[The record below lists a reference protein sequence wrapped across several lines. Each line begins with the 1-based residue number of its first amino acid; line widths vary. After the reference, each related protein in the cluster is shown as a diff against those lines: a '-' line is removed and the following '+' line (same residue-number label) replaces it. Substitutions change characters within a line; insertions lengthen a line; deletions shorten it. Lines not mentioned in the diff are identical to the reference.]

1 MAKTAMSFRLS
12 DPAREK
18 LTALGDIYG
27 NMTTALELAI
37 DRMHREEIAML
48 GTTLETAA
56 RSLLENL
63 EQWRKAALVV
73 YDDGTYDAV
82 PAALL
87 TDISWVGRGHV
98 EDRVIIRELSAITGD
113 DRAWDD
119 LDTEEQNWAVQQMAE
134 SYAR

>member
-48 GTTLETAA
+48 
-56 RSLLENL
+56 
-63 EQWRKAALVV
+63 
-73 YDDGTYDAV
+73 
-82 PAALL
+82 
-87 TDISWVGRGHV
+87 
-98 EDRVIIRELSAITGD
+98 
-113 DRAWDD
+113 RAWDD